1 MKITLLSTAYPYRG
15 GIAVFTERLA
25 RAFQT
30 EKDTVNIS
38 TFSLQYPN
46 FLFPGK
52 SQYSTSERPKDLDIT
67 SEVNS
72 INPFN
77 WLRIGLK
84 IRKQKP
90 DILILKYWIPFLAPC
105 LGAISRI
112 VRTNNHTKIIVIID
126 NLIPH
131 EKRFGDNILNK
142 YFVNSV
148 DGFIAMSESVFN
160 DLDQFDANKKKFLGV
175 HPLYDNFG
183 KAISKKSAI
192 AHLSLDK
199 NYKYMLFFGIIRK
212 YKGLDLLLEAFADNR
227 LQNQNLKLI
236 VAGEFYENAKPYHDL
251 IKKYNLSE
259 SVILAT
265 NFIPDNEVGNYFCA
279 VDIIV
284 QPYKNATQSGV
295 TQIAYHFERPM
306 LVTDVGGLKEI
317 VPHNKAGYVCEPN
330 PKDIANCLVDF
341 FSKDKESIFIQG
353 VKEEKSKYS
362 WDKMIENI
370 KSLHRDLM

>member
-30 EKDTVNIS
+30 EKDDVNIS

-52 SQYSTSERPKDLDIT
+52 SQYSSSEKPKNLDIT

-72 INPFN
+72 INPLN
-77 WLRIGLK
+77 WLRIGIK

-90 DILILKYWIPFLAPC
+90 DLLILKYWIPFLSPC
-105 LGAISRI
+105 LGTIARI
-112 VRTNNHTKIIVIID
+112 VRTNNHTKVIVIID

-142 YFVNSV
+142 YFINSV
-148 DGFIAMSESVFN
+148 DAFVAMSKSVFN
-160 DLDQFDANKKKFLGV
+160 DLGKFDVNKKKVLGV

-183 KAISKKSAI
+183 KAISKKNAI
-192 AHLSLDK
+192 EYLSLDH

-212 YKGLDLLLEAFADNR
+212 YKGLDILLEAFSDNR
-227 LQNQNLKLI
+227 LQNQNLKLM
-236 VAGEFYENAKPYHDL
+236 VAGEFYEEEKPYHDL
-251 IKKYNLSE
+251 IDKYNLSE
-259 SVILAT
+259 SVILDT
-265 NFIPDNEVGNYFCA
+265 KFIADNEVVNYFCA
-279 VDIIV
+279 ADIIV

-295 TQIAYHFERPM
+295 TQIAYHFEKPM

-330 PKDIANCLVDF
+330 AKDVANSLVDF
-341 FSKDKESIFIQG
+341 FSKEKEAEFIDG

-362 WDKMIENI
+362 WKKMIENI
-370 KSLHRDLM
+370 KSLHRDLT

>member
-30 EKDTVNIS
+30 EKDDVNIS

-52 SQYSTSERPKDLDIT
+52 SQYSSSEKPKNLDIT

-72 INPFN
+72 INPLN
-77 WLRIGLK
+77 WLRIGIK

-90 DILILKYWIPFLAPC
+90 DLLILKYWIPFLSPC
-105 LGAISRI
+105 LGTIARI
-112 VRTNNHTKIIVIID
+112 VRTNNHTKVIVIID

-142 YFVNSV
+142 YFINSV
-148 DGFIAMSESVFN
+148 DAFVAMSKSVFN
-160 DLDQFDANKKKFLGV
+160 DLGKFDVNKKKVLGV

-183 KAISKKSAI
+183 KAISKKNAI
-192 AHLSLDK
+192 EYLSLDH

-212 YKGLDLLLEAFADNR
+212 YKGLDILLEAFSDNR

-236 VAGEFYENAKPYHDL
+236 VAGEFYEEEKPYHDL
-251 IKKYNLSE
+251 IDKYNLSE
-259 SVILAT
+259 SVILDT
-265 NFIPDNEVGNYFCA
+265 KFIADNEVVNYFCA
-279 VDIIV
+279 ADIIV

-295 TQIAYHFERPM
+295 TQIAYHFEKPM

-330 PKDIANCLVDF
+330 AKDVANSLVDF
-341 FSKDKESIFIQG
+341 FSKEKEAEFIEG

-362 WDKMIENI
+362 WKKMIENI
-370 KSLHRDLM
+370 KSLHRDLT